1 MCGSTQHR
9 FLSFFLFTQHHRF
22 KKKTFTVCRTTKSVC
37 VSFVICLSLLEFVCV
52 CCFLLLRFCFGFFV
66 FVFVFVGES
75 SFIVLLY
82 LNLFPYV
89 HIFCVRV
96 RTLLPNE
103 KEEESSSP
111 SSHFS
116 LSQLYLISIYFV
128 FFITN
133 LDTILSTHASLSM
146 KCNICFCG
154 SPISSSTFFLLFS
167 L

>member
-1 MCGSTQHR
+1 MSCVVFS
-9 FLSFFLFTQHHRF
+9 SSSILFWLFCLR
-22 KKKTFTVCRTTKSVC
+22 VCFCWR
-37 VSFVICLSLLEFVCV
+37 EFP
-52 CCFLLLRFCFGFFV
+52 FMGH
-66 FVFVFVGES
+66 
-75 SFIVLLY
+75 IVLLY

-133 LDTILSTHASLSM
+133 LDSTILSTHASLSM